1 MKNTQKHAHIV
12 LILAAVAVTL
22 GTRAAA
28 QDLLLY
34 EPFDYPNGEALT
46 AQLDADG
53 NRIWTGPAGNNPL
66 EALQTI
72 NGDAEGDNGTSSLEI
87 PGLPSQGG
95 RMRSTEGN
103 GGNPDLNLP
112 VPITGEGSV
121 LYVSFLY
128 KPIELGTSY
137 FAHNNTDGNYHNQIG
152 RLESKSDNAPNTT
165 FYARWRESGSR
176 MPEEG
181 TGHENDT
188 TVFLVFKTT
197 LVPGEY
203 NDTIDLWIDP
213 EPGDPEP
220 VPMVTTGA

>member
-1 MKNTQKHAHIV
+1 MKTSRKHTPIV
-12 LILAAVAVTL
+12 SILAAVAVIF

-46 AQLDADG
+46 AQLDGDG
-53 NRIWTGPAGNNPL
+53 NRIWTGVTGGQPL

-87 PGLPSQGG
+87 EGLPGRGG
-95 RMRSTEGN
+95 RVRSTHRT

-121 LYVSFLY
+121 LYVSFFY

-137 FAHNNTDGNYHNQIG
+137 FAHNNTDGSYQNQIG
-152 RLESKSDNAPNTT
+152 RLESKS
-165 FYARWRESGSR
+165 E
-176 MPEEG
+176 
-181 TGHENDT
+181 
-188 TVFLVFKTT
+188 V
-197 LVPGEY
+197 
-203 NDTIDLWIDP
+203 
-213 EPGDPEP
+213 
-220 VPMVTTGA
+220 